1 MCYNFCDTQTGIA
14 RLKNLLF
21 LAKLVVNFKLKG
33 IDLIVDT
40 ILAIAKTI
48 TKLIIKLPLQFKS
61 IYHILLLTNQLKL
74 PYNEKNWQSIEKI

>member
-33 IDLIVDT
+33 IDLIADKL
-40 ILAIAKTI
+40 LAIAKTI
-48 TKLIIKLPLQFKS
+48 TKLKIKLPLQIKS

-74 PYNEKNWQSIEKI
+74 PYNEKYWQSIEKI

>member
-1 MCYNFCDTQTGIA
+1 MCYNFCDTKTGIA
-14 RLKNLLF
+14 RLKILLF
-21 LAKLVVNFKLKG
+21 LAKLVVNFKLQG
-33 IDLIVDT
+33 IDLIADT
-40 ILAIAKTI
+40 ILATAKTI